1 MAKKDT
7 KFIWLLIGVLA
18 IGIAVGLFLDPS
30 VQTALNSNGN
40 YKIQITEICAKNETV
55 IADNDGKYRDYIEL
69 YNAGS
74 DVDLTGCTLTD
85 GTTTSAPFEALTM
98 AAGEYRVIFL
108 GKETTGFALSSS
120 GRDSVQLLDPEGNII
135 AQAKV
140 QALVADQV
148 MLLQSGSYQLNSQP
162 SPGFPNTDEGIQ
174 AFLEGTPASQLS
186 LLISEVLIANR
197 STLPDEK
204 GLFSDVVELYNP
216 SANAIRLSGW
226 YLSDSTRE
234 RFRYRLP
241 DITLE
246 AGRYLVLFCDGENY
260 VTPEGVIH
268 TNFALTAQ
276 EDLCLTDPT
285 GAYVT
290 VKPQYPAENAS
301 LAWNGEAYVSMEPS
315 LGFANTENG
324 IYSARASRINEKNP
338 LVINEL
344 LLSDGGIPFEGK
356 FVDAVELYNCS
367 SGTVS
372 TAGWYLSD
380 GGDPYAYPLPVR
392 DLAPG
397 EYVTYTLSK
406 QTAGFGLSLGET
418 LYLMAPDFSLSA
430 PVDCTEVPEGYSI
443 SLVSTENGHSYDFLP
458 VTMGYA
464 NTEKGNESFVSDSL
478 TDDLRISE
486 LMSSNS
492 SYLSGPYGNTT
503 DWVELYN
510 AGKETINLS
519 DYCLTDSSNL
529 QKYPLPDKTLAPGK
543 HVAILLSETG
553 KRIKQGYSWLP
564 FNLSSTGDRLYL
576 TKGDTVVDFV
586 IIPELSS
593 NEAWGRPSGKAVFD
607 LLASPTPGASNSGAA
622 SISATPIASVPQG
635 AYDDVNSLTISFD
648 APGDIYYTTDCTT
661 PSRSSRR
668 YTGPITISKTTV
680 FRVVAYE
687 EGASRSE
694 IVNYTYLLNEGGTL
708 SYVSVVTDPYN
719 LWDYNYGIYATGP
732 NASDVS
738 PYQGANYWKNWERS
752 ATVALFEED
761 GSLGFYE
768 PCGLKIFGGYSR
780 ANGKK
785 SLACMFRGKYGASNL
800 QYPLYGDKGINVYQS
815 FVLRAGGQEAYVT
828 KCKDEVLTSLAGDYL
843 GLPVQQYRP
852 VTLYLNGEF
861 WGIYFIREKVTD
873 QYVAANFG
881 VYAEDV
887 TLSNWSGGD
896 CPQYVAL
903 QNYAR
908 NNDLSQQKHYD
919 YILSQIN
926 EDNYIDYVITQMWI
940 QNEDLG
946 NVKFF
951 RTPDMKWHWVLFDT
965 DLSFLWVSKDSVQS
979 NLVKTNI
986 YSLDYTSKVL
996 VVKLLKNSEFRD
1008 KFIRRIAY
1016 QVNTVWNEEVVVE
1029 RIDYFYELL
1038 KPNMEKE
1045 LKRWGG
1051 SMARWESNMENMR
1064 NFARKRN
1071 SYFIP
1076 DVQNFFD
1083 LSDQQ
1088 MRDYG
1093 FEVT

>member
-18 IGIAVGLFLDPS
+18 IGIVVGLLMDPS
-30 VQTALNSNGN
+30 VQTALRANED
-40 YKIQITEICAKNETV
+40 YKIQITEICAKNETI

-69 YNAGS
+69 YNAGA

-85 GTTTSAPFEALTM
+85 GTTTSAPFDGVTM

-120 GRDSVQLLDPEGNII
+120 GRDSIQLLDPKGSII
-135 AQAKV
+135 TQAKV
-140 QALVADQV
+140 QSLVADQV
-148 MLLQSGSYQLNSQP
+148 MVLQSGSYQLNSQP
-162 SPGFPNTDEGIQ
+162 SPGFANTEKGIQ
-174 AFLEGTPASQLS
+174 AFREGVLASQLS
-186 LLISEVLIANR
+186 ILINEVLIANR
-197 STLPDEK
+197 SALPDEK
-204 GLFSDVVELYNP
+204 GQFSDVVELYNP
-216 SANAIRLSGW
+216 TSGAIRLSGW
-226 YLSDSTRE
+226 YLSDSTQE

-246 AGRYLVLFCDGENY
+246 AGHYLVLFCDGENY
-260 VTPEGVIH
+260 VTQDGIIH

-290 VKPQYPAENAS
+290 VRPQYPAENTS
-301 LAWNGEAYVSMEPS
+301 LAWDGQAYVAMEAS
-315 LGFANTENG
+315 IGFANTGNG
-324 IYSARASRINEKNP
+324 IYNANTSRINEESP
-338 LVINEL
+338 LVISEL
-344 LLSDGGIPFEGK
+344 LLSDGGIPFGGQ
-356 FVDAVELYNCS
+356 FVDAVELYNS
-367 SGTVS
+367 SNQSVS

-380 GGDPYAYPLPVR
+380 GGDPYAYPLPAKE
-392 DLAPG
+392 LAPG
-397 EYVTYTLSK
+397 EYVTYTISK
-406 QTAGFGLSLGET
+406 QATGFGLSLGET
-418 LYLMAPDFSLSA
+418 LYLMGPDFSLA
-430 PVDCTEVPEGYSI
+430 PPVDCIEVPEGSTI
-443 SLVSTENGHSYDFLP
+443 SLVSTENGHAYDFLP
-458 VTMGYA
+458 ASMGYA
-464 NTEKGNESFVSDSL
+464 NTEKGNESFVADSL
-478 TDDLRISE
+478 IDDLRITE

-510 AGKETINLS
+510 AGKTTIHLS

-529 QKYPLPDKTLAPGK
+529 QKYPLPDKTLEPGK
-543 HVAILLSETG
+543 YVVLLLSETG

-564 FNLSSTGDRLYL
+564 FNLSSSGDRLYL
-576 TKGDTVVDFV
+576 AKGNTVVDFV
-586 IIPELSS
+586 VIPALSG
-593 NEAWGRPSGKAVFD
+593 NEAWGRPSGKEGFD
-607 LLASPTPGASNSGAA
+607 LLAKPTPGSSNSDAA
-622 SISATPIASVPQG
+622 SISAAPVASVPQG
-635 AYDDVNSLTISFD
+635 AYNNVTSLTISFD
-648 APGDIYYTTDCTT
+648 APGEIYYTTDCNS
-661 PSRSSRR
+661 PSRSSKR

-694 IVNYTYLLNEGGTL
+694 IVNYTYLVNEGGTL
-708 SYVSVVTDPYN
+708 SHVSVVTDPYN
-719 LWDYNYGIYATGP
+719 LWDYNYGIYVTGP

-738 PYQGANYWKNWERS
+738 PYHGANYWHNWERS
-752 ATVALFEED
+752 ATVTLFEED

-785 SLACMFRGKYGASNL
+785 SLACMFRGKYGASSL
-800 QYPLYGDKGINVYQS
+800 QYPLYGEKGIDVYQS

-852 VTLYLNGEF
+852 VSLYLNGEY

-881 VYAEDV
+881 VHAEDV

-908 NNDLSQQKHYD
+908 NNDLSKQEHYD

-926 EDNYIDYVITQMWI
+926 VDNYIDYVIAQTWI

-951 RTPDMKWHWVLFDT
+951 RTPEMKWHWVLFDT
-965 DLSFLWVSKDSVQS
+965 DLSFLWVSRDSVQN

-996 VVKLLKNSEFRD
+996 VVKLLKNAEFRD

-1016 QVNTVWNEEVVVE
+1016 QVNTVWNEEVVVA
-1029 RIDYFYELL
+1029 RINYFYELL
-1038 KPNMEKE
+1038 APNMAKE

-1051 SMARWESNMENMR
+1051 SMERWESNMENMR
-1064 NFARKRN
+1064 SFARKRN

-1083 LSDQQ
+1083 LSDQE
-1088 MRDYG
+1088 MLDYG
-1093 FEVT
+1093 FEVK